1 ELLAQVSGIHCL
13 PPSGQ
18 TRQNHAYFPVLVRP
32 EYPTSRDALYEKL
45 RARDIM
51 VRRYFYPLISHFP
64 MYRGLPSAARANLP
78 HAENA
83 AQQVLCLPMYPA
95 LRDEDLLRV
104 VEVIAG

>member
-1 ELLAQVSGIHCL
+1 
-13 PPSGQ
+13 
-18 TRQNHAYFPVLVRP
+18 
-32 EYPTSRDALYEKL
+32 
-45 RARDIM
+45 M